1 MKIQGPLKKLL
12 CIVMCCALLMCALPE
27 LGMDTAHAAGSGIV
41 RVRIATASDVSKV
54 VLLSR
59 GNFSVEGDSMR
70 PFTSGQKATV
80 FVEDGQLHITIEDK
94 TYDMGSRFK
103 LIRHKPDSVSNALS
117 FSSPSLTRYF
127 PGDMEF
133 RLVSGKIQT
142 VNHVFIEDYLRGVL
156 AAEWSEGHT
165 LESQK
170 AMAVMARTK
179 ARHCM
184 ASPKGSYYDIRN
196 TSADQNY
203 KGVVPSQSGTA
214 RAVSET
220 EGVVIRYKGSL
231 TDGVYGASNGGQ
243 IESSANRWGGSQLP
257 YSTVKDDP
265 YDYKNPKS
273 PVKRLTVYSDIA
285 DNLSKKGMTALNK
298 LLLAEVEDEL
308 SPSQYQPDSAKIIS
322 INAMEPHDAK
332 FASPSRMYQKMR
344 FVLTVS
350 AVTTEGE
357 TITIPGDVEVD
368 LDIFSKL
375 DSSTFGLSH
384 QSSHNELF
392 TVVKDDSNFVI
403 ESRRWGHGVGYSQYG
418 AEQMSKEGYNWHE
431 ILDFYHNSKVS
442 YPTERFSRP
451 KLTELGSSVVPEV
464 TPKPTALPDCELFPQ
479 PLKAVVK
486 VNSTLNMRVEPMS
499 GAQVVTTLHNG
510 DEVAAIGVIGDWT
523 FAEFGEYVGYVS
535 TKYLKMTDI
544 PMATSDPGV
553 THEPTAT
560 PMPTSTPIIVPD
572 EGKYM
577 QVICSTYVNL
587 RSGPGTSY
595 DAIARLH
602 NGDIVKLL
610 DLSGTWSHVS
620 YNGQEGYVSSSLLTS
635 VETAT
640 AVPSGQPTV
649 TPTPTPTATSEAGRA
664 AVVNCSGSLNVRSAP
679 STSASKVGTLKR
691 GDNITVL
698 SEENGWAK
706 IKYKDGVAY
715 VNASYIRYVDA
726 PTGQP
731 APTPTPTATSEAGRA
746 AVVNCSGSLNVRSA
760 PSTSASKVGTLKRG
774 DNITVLSET
783 NGWAK
788 IKYKD
793 GVAYVNASYIRY
805 VDAPTDAPT
814 DVPSAAPSDAPT
826 ARPTDEPGGQA
837 PSDTATLVCG
847 GAMNIRQLPTTES
860 SSLGI
865 VRNGATVIVHSIG
878 NGVQGDW
885 ANITYEGKTGYVK
898 TKYLDFGSAPAPTR
912 VPEVTD
918 EPAPTKVPEVTD
930 EPKPTQD
937 TGYQPGITNKGRVTA
952 TELNIRRTASTSA
965 EIIYELKRG
974 DEVDIVDITAD
985 GKWFYVVYG
994 EYEGYCS
1001 CRYIQPFVS
1010 ANSLIKPTEQP
1021 ELPTAEPTAE
1031 PTVELPAPSAAP
1043 DMDAGAAEDAQ
1054 SLAEDDGADL
1064 GVDKAA

>member
-544 PMATSDPGV
+544 LMATSDPGV

-679 STSASKVGTLKR
+679 STSASKV
-691 GDNITVL
+691 D
-698 SEENGWAK
+698 
-706 IKYKDGVAY
+706 
-715 VNASYIRYVDA
+715 
-726 PTGQP
+726 
-731 APTPTPTATSEAGRA
+731 
-746 AVVNCSGSLNVRSA
+746 
-760 PSTSASKVGTLKRG
+760 TLKRG

>member
-12 CIVMCCALLMCALPE
+12 CIVMCCALLVCALPE

-59 GNFSVEGDSMR
+59 GNFSVEGDPAR

-80 FVEDGQLHITIEDK
+80 FAEGGQLHITIEDK
-94 TYDMGSRFK
+94 TYDMGSSFK
-103 LIRHKPDSVSNALS
+103 LIRHAPDSVSNALS

-203 KGVVPSQSGTA
+203 KGVVPSQSVTA

-273 PVKRLTVYSDIA
+273 PVKRLTVYSDMA
-285 DNLSKKGMTALNK
+285 GNLSKKGMTALNK

-308 SPSQYQPDSAKIIS
+308 SPSQYQPDSAKIVS
-322 INAMEPHDAK
+322 INAIKPHTPK
-332 FASPSRMYQKMR
+332 YSSPSRMYQKMR

-357 TITIPGDVEVD
+357 TITIPGDVEVN
-368 LDIFSKL
+368 LDIFSQL
-375 DSSTFGLSH
+375 DNSTFGLSH

-418 AEQMSKEGYNWHE
+418 AEQMSKEGYGWRE

-442 YPTERFSRP
+442 YPTEKFSRP
-451 KLTELGSSVVPEV
+451 KLTELGDAVPPEV
-464 TPKPTALPDCELFPQ
+464 TPKPTALPECELFPQ

-486 VNSTLNMRVEPMS
+486 VSSTLNMRVEPMS
-499 GAQVVTTLHNG
+499 GAQVLTTLRNG

-535 TKYLKMTDI
+535 TRYLNMTDI

-553 THEPTAT
+553 THEPTT
-560 PMPTSTPIIVPD
+560 PPMPTSTPITVPD

-587 RSGPGTSY
+587 RSGPGTGY

-602 NGDIVKLL
+602 NGDLVKLL
-610 DLSGTWSHVS
+610 GLSGTWSHVY
-620 YNGQEGYVSSSLLTS
+620 YNGLEGYVSSSLLTS

-640 AVPSGQPTV
+640 AVPSDQP
-649 TPTPTPTATSEAGRA
+649 TPTPTPTPAPTPTAGAERA

-679 STSASKVGTLKR
+679 STGASKVGMLKR
-691 GDNITVL
+691 GDKITVL
-698 SEENGWAK
+698 AEENGWAK

-715 VNASYIRYVDA
+715 VNAA
-726 PTGQP
+726 
-731 APTPTPTATSEAGRA
+731 
-746 AVVNCSGSLNVRSA
+746 
-760 PSTSASKVGTLKRG
+760 
-774 DNITVLSET
+774 
-783 NGWAK
+783 
-788 IKYKD
+788 
-793 GVAYVNASYIRY
+793 YIRY
-805 VDAPTDAPT
+805 VDAPTDEPTGAPT
-814 DVPSAAPSDAPT
+814 GVPT
-826 ARPTDEPGGQA
+826 ARPTSDPGGQV
-837 PSDTATLVCG
+837 PGDTATLVCG
-847 GAMNIRQLPTTES
+847 GSMNIRQLPTTAS

-865 VRNGATVIVHSIG
+865 VRDGATVTVHSIG
-878 NGVQGDW
+878 NGVDGDW
-885 ANITYEGKTGYVK
+885 ANITYAGKTGYVK
-898 TKYLDFGSAPAPTR
+898 TKYLDFGSAPAPT
-912 VPEVTD
+912 
-918 EPAPTKVPEVTD
+918 KVPEATAQ
-930 EPKPTQD
+930 PKPPQD
-937 TGYQPGITNKGRVTA
+937 NDYQPGITNKGRVTA

-965 EIIYELKRG
+965 EIVYELKRG

-1001 CRYIQPFVS
+1001 RQYIQPFVS
-1010 ANSLIKPTEQP
+1010 ANSLIKPTGQP
-1021 ELPTAEPTAE
+1021 ELPTAEPAA
-1031 PTVELPAPSAAP
+1031 ELPSPAPGASQ
-1043 DMDAGAAEDAQ
+1043 DADEAGETELPGTEGAA
-1054 SLAEDDGADL
+1054 DG
-1064 GVDKAA
+1064 GMAA

>member
-12 CIVMCCALLMCALPE
+12 CIVMCCALLVCALPE

-59 GNFSVEGDSMR
+59 GNFSVEGDPAR

-80 FVEDGQLHITIEDK
+80 FAEGGQLHITIEDK
-94 TYDMGSRFK
+94 TYDMGSSFK
-103 LIRHKPDSVSNALS
+103 LIRHAPDSVSNALS

-203 KGVVPSQSGTA
+203 KGVVPSQSVTA

-273 PVKRLTVYSDIA
+273 PVKRLTVYSDMA
-285 DNLSKKGMTALNK
+285 GNLSKKGMTALNK

-308 SPSQYQPDSAKIIS
+308 SPSQYQPDSAKIVS
-322 INAMEPHDAK
+322 INAIEPHTPK
-332 FASPSRMYQKMR
+332 YSSPSRMYQKMR

-357 TITIPGDVEVD
+357 TITIPGDVEVN
-368 LDIFSKL
+368 LDIFSQL
-375 DSSTFGLSH
+375 DNSTFGLSH

-418 AEQMSKEGYNWHE
+418 AEQMSKEGYGWRE

-442 YPTERFSRP
+442 YPTEKFSRP
-451 KLTELGSSVVPEV
+451 KLTELGDAVPPEV
-464 TPKPTALPDCELFPQ
+464 TPKPTALPECELFPQ

-486 VNSTLNMRVEPMS
+486 VSSTLNMRVEPMS
-499 GAQVVTTLHNG
+499 GAQVLTTLRNG

-535 TKYLKMTDI
+535 TRYLNMTDI

-553 THEPTAT
+553 THEPTT
-560 PMPTSTPIIVPD
+560 PPMPTSTPITVPD

-587 RSGPGTSY
+587 RSGPGTGY

-602 NGDIVKLL
+602 NGDLVKLL
-610 DLSGTWSHVS
+610 GLSGTWSHVY
-620 YNGQEGYVSSSLLTS
+620 YNGLEGYVSSSLLTS

-640 AVPSGQPTV
+640 AVPSDQP
-649 TPTPTPTATSEAGRA
+649 TPTPTPTPAPTPTAGAERA

-679 STSASKVGTLKR
+679 STGASKVGMLKR
-691 GDNITVL
+691 GDKITVL
-698 SEENGWAK
+698 AEENGWAK

-715 VNASYIRYVDA
+715 VNAAYIRYVDA

-731 APTPTPTATSEAGRA
+731 TTTPTPTATDGAGRA
-746 AVVNCSGSLNVRSA
+746 AVVNCSSSLNVRSA
-760 PSTSASKVGTLKRG
+760 PSTGASKVGMLKRG
-774 DNITVLSET
+774 DNITVLAEE

-793 GVAYVNASYIRY
+793 GVAYVNAAYIRY
-805 VDAPTDAPT
+805 VDAPTDEPTGAPT
-814 DVPSAAPSDAPT
+814 GVPT
-826 ARPTDEPGGQA
+826 ARPTSDPGGQV
-837 PSDTATLVCG
+837 PGDTATLVCG
-847 GAMNIRQLPTTES
+847 GSMNIRQLPTTAS

-865 VRNGATVIVHSIG
+865 VRDGATVTVHSIG
-878 NGVQGDW
+878 NGVDGDW
-885 ANITYEGKTGYVK
+885 ANITYAGKTGYVK
-898 TKYLDFGSAPAPTR
+898 TKYLDFGSAPAPT
-912 VPEVTD
+912 
-918 EPAPTKVPEVTD
+918 KVPEATAQ
-930 EPKPTQD
+930 PKPPQD
-937 TGYQPGITNKGRVTA
+937 NDYQPGITNKGRVTA

-965 EIIYELKRG
+965 EIVYELKRG

-1001 CRYIQPFVS
+1001 RQYIQPFVS
-1010 ANSLIKPTEQP
+1010 ANSLIKPTGQP
-1021 ELPTAEPTAE
+1021 ELPTAEPAA
-1031 PTVELPAPSAAP
+1031 ELPSPAPGASQ
-1043 DMDAGAAEDAQ
+1043 DADEAGETELPGTEGAA
-1054 SLAEDDGADL
+1054 DG
-1064 GVDKAA
+1064 GMAA

>member
-1 MKIQGPLKKLL
+1 MKIQGSLKKLL

-418 AEQMSKEGYNWHE
+418 AEQMSKEGYNWRE

-544 PMATSDPGV
+544 LMATSDPGV

-664 AVVNCSGSLNVRSAP
+664 AVVNCS
-679 STSASKVGTLKR
+679 
-691 GDNITVL
+691 D
-698 SEENGWAK
+698 
-706 IKYKDGVAY
+706 
-715 VNASYIRYVDA
+715 
-726 PTGQP
+726 
-731 APTPTPTATSEAGRA
+731 
-746 AVVNCSGSLNVRSA
+746 SLNVRSA

-788 IKYKD
+788 IKYKG